1 MSSNHLKKNF
11 ICRQVFVTKFK
22 VKRLSTMGET
32 QVRALSWEDP
42 QEKEMAIHSGTIT
55 WKNPWT
61 EEASRLQSME
71 SQRVWHD
78 WVTSLSLYNL

>member
-1 MSSNHLKKNF
+1 MVLEVRILANFRMKDGSSYRHIYLLVASLVAQVVKN
-11 ICRQVFVTKFK
+11 
-22 VKRLSTMGET
+22 LSTMGET

-42 QEKEMAIHSGTIT
+42 QEKEMAIHSSTIT

-71 SQRVWHD
+71 SQRV
-78 WVTSLSLYNL
+78 